1 MLDSNLLTV
10 NIFRPKM
17 ASSPPMISAPTL
29 VTSTTNLVT
38 ATPPSSNSGSS
49 AGEDWRCK
57 YLEAKDNCRKLKTQ
71 MREQAKKSR
80 QLILAVKT
88 KLQDEES
95 EKAKVTYWAYSGW
108 KSPQKSHLT
117 NFLKRSEGGRR
128 LTERS
133 VFKFFF
139 RKLAVL

>member
-38 ATPPSSNSGSS
+38 ATPSSNPGSS
-49 AGEDWRCK
+49 AAEDWRCK
-57 YLEAKDNCRKLKTQ
+57 YLEAKENCRKLKTQ

-95 EKAKVTYWAYSGW
+95 EKAKVTQHCVPIISY
-108 KSPQKSHLT
+108 
-117 NFLKRSEGGRR
+117 
-128 LTERS
+128 
-133 VFKFFF
+133 
-139 RKLAVL
+139 